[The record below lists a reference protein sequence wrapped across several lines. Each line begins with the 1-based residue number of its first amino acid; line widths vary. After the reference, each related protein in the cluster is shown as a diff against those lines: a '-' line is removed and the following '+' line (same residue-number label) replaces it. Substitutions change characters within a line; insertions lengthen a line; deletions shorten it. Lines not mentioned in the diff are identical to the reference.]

1 LKDFFCIF
9 ENNFSFVILN
19 EVKQNE
25 ESFYSIDSSLHF
37 ITLRMTESFNN
48 KHSIKMQLIFSD
60 AQFWGDFLPLTYTKP
75 IAELRTGILRF
86 LNVGKNC

>member
-1 LKDFFCIF
+1 
-9 ENNFSFVILN
+9 
-19 EVKQNE
+19 
-25 ESFYSIDSSLHF
+25 
-37 ITLRMTESFNN
+37 MTESFNN

-86 LNVGKNC
+86 LNVGKTVRFFRSFLHHRRLSSKKI